1 MICCP
6 GNGTSTSRKTGQ
18 TKKGLCV
25 WWPRGWKSPSSMPY
39 PPPLH
44 HYLMSTIFASIV
56 FTFHALLSV
65 LHPCP
70 LLPDSSCSISSSS
83 RPTLPPQQCL
93 SLGASELPALPPPL
107 PHCVSDILLFEEIN
121 PPPHRSRRR
130 LPQSEVH
137 VEKKLLNQLRFGLFY
152 KLNERLCTQTV
163 STSLLC
169 SYSRP
174 HRTRFG
180 IP

>member
-1 MICCP
+1 MP
-6 GNGTSTSRKTGQ
+6 TPPPPHHYPTSTT
-18 TKKGLCV
+18 
-25 WWPRGWKSPSSMPY
+25 
-39 PPPLH
+39 
-44 HYLMSTIFASIV
+44 FASIV
-56 FTFHALLSV
+56 FTFHALLPV
-65 LHPCP
+65 LRPFP

-83 RPTLPPQQCL
+83 RPSLPLPQYLSAHCVL
-93 SLGASELPALPPPL
+93 MVSLGASKRPALPPHSPTDPCHVAL
-107 PHCVSDILLFEEIN
+107 PSSDPALDVSDILLFEEIN
-121 PPPHRSRRR
+121 PPFHRSRQG

-137 VEKKLLNQLRFGLFY
+137 VEKKLHNQLRFGLFY

-174 HRTRFG
+174 HRTCFG